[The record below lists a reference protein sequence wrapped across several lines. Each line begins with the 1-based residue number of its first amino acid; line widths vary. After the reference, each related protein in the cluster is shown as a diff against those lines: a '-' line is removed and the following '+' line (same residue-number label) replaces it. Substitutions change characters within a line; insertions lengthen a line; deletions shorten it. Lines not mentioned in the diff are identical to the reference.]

1 MTSAL
6 SGKRYLV
13 TGGSSGIGMA
23 TARLLASRGGTVTIT
38 GRDENRLETVRT
50 ELSGQG
56 HMAAAFALQDA
67 DATADWLKTLA
78 GEHGAFDGI
87 FHAAGIELIR
97 PVRLTKQ
104 QQLEEILG
112 SSLFAAFG
120 IARACSQKAVL
131 SDGGSALFM
140 TSVAASAGQVGM
152 TAYSAAKA
160 GIEGMVRS
168 LACELAARAVRVNS
182 LAAGAVETPMHDR
195 ILRGSGDAAL
205 EAYRNSHLLGFGT
218 PDDVANAAAFLLG
231 PDSRWVTG
239 TTMVVDGGYLC
250 R

>member
-1 MTSAL
+1 MTYNL
-6 SGKRYLV
+6 SSKRYLI

-23 TARLLASRGGTVTIT
+23 TARLLATRGGAVTIV
-38 GRDENRLETVRT
+38 GRNELRLQAAMAD
-50 ELSGQG
+50 LPG
-56 HMAAAFALQDA
+56 HGHTAICYQLQDA
-67 DATADWLKTLA
+67 DATADWLKALA
-78 GEHGAFDGI
+78 GDHGAYDGI
-87 FHAAGIELIR
+87 FHAAGAELIR
-97 PVRLTKQ
+97 PIRLTKQ
-104 QQLEEILG
+104 QQIGEVMG

-131 SDGGSALFM
+131 VDGGSLLFM

-168 LACELAARAVRVNS
+168 LACELASRAVRVNT

-195 ILRGSGDAAL
+195 ILRASGDAAL
-205 EAYRNSHLLGFGT
+205 EAYRSSHLLGFGT
-218 PDDVANAAAFLLG
+218 PDDIANSAAFLLG
-231 PDSRWVTG
+231 PDSSWVTG

>member
-1 MTSAL
+1 MNDELT
-6 SGKRYLV
+6 GMRYLV
-13 TGGSSGIGMA
+13 TGGSSGIGLA
-23 TARLLASRGGTVTIT
+23 TAHLLAARGAIVTIT
-38 GRDENRLETVRT
+38 GRDETRLEAART
-50 ELSGQG
+50 ALPGTG
-56 HMAAAFALQDA
+56 HTAAAFALQDA
-67 DATADWLKTLA
+67 DATADWLKA
-78 GEHGAFDGI
+78 VAAENGAFDGI

-104 QQLEEILG
+104 QQLDEILG

-120 IARACSQKAVL
+120 IGRACSQRAVL

-152 TAYSAAKA
+152 TAYSAAKS

-168 LACELAARAVRVNS
+168 LACELSVRAVRVNA

-218 PDDVANAAAFLLG
+218 PNDVANAAAFLLG
-231 PDSRWVTG
+231 PASRWVTG